1 MRQSGRLSQMGGQMN
16 EEERKPARKR
26 RVAGARAIR
35 RSKSPGAEEL
45 RRAANKALATNCE
58 AISKRLTSNSA
69 QGNVQSVKFLY
80 ELAQLSE
87 DRGEG
92 EGARKFR
99 SMASK
104 WAAEPQW
111 SRDQCEGDS
120 EPEDIRESESQ
131 LQHDA

>member
-99 SMASK
+99 S
-104 WAAEPQW
+104 
-111 SRDQCEGDS
+111 
-120 EPEDIRESESQ
+120 
-131 LQHDA
+131 

>member
-1 MRQSGRLSQMGGQMN
+1 
-16 EEERKPARKR
+16 
-26 RVAGARAIR
+26 VAGARAIR

>member
-1 MRQSGRLSQMGGQMN
+1 MN

-26 RVAGARAIR
+26 RGAGTRAITR
-35 RSKSPGAEEL
+35 RQSPGAEEL
-45 RRAANKALATNCE
+45 RRAASKALVKNSK
-58 AISKRLTSNSA
+58 AITDRLSNSSA

-87 DRGEG
+87 DRGED
-92 EGARKFR
+92 EGARRFR

-111 SRDQCEGDS
+111 SGDQCEGDS
-120 EPEDIRESESQ
+120 EPKSIRESEDQ
-131 LQHDA
+131 LQHNALS